1 MITIFKAL
9 QFTIGIVG
17 IIVSYKMS
25 IFNDKT
31 NIAIYEIMKAT
42 KNKIINVLLF
52 ILFVTFTILT
62 TAFSIWCIVEST
74 VIQNLLN

>member
-17 IIVSYKMS
+17 IIVSYKIS

-31 NIAIYEIMKAT
+31 NVALYEIMKAI
-42 KNKIINVLLF
+42 KNKIINALLF
-52 ILFVTFTILT
+52 ILFVIFTILT

>member
-17 IIVSYKMS
+17 IIISYKIS

-31 NIAIYEIMKAT
+31 NVALYEIMKAI
-42 KNKIINVLLF
+42 KNKIINALLF
-52 ILFVTFTILT
+52 ILFVIFTILT
-62 TAFSIWCIVEST
+62 AAFSIWCIVEST